1 MTLTVGQQTRFRH
14 EALLYSGDHDFVRKT
29 SAFIRDSVEAD
40 EPIFVV
46 IAAYKIDLLKQEL
59 GEDLPLVRF
68 ADMADVGMNPA
79 RIIPAWREFVDDQS
93 SRSIGSFRGIGEP
106 IWAERSP
113 DQLVECQRHEELL
126 NVAFNGQPA
135 WWLVCPYDTT
145 ALDQTVIDEAYRTHP
160 GVINDDGTEESATY
174 RDLWTTSRPF
184 CAPLPEPE
192 VTADRFTIGIDGLDD
207 ARRRVA
213 KHADAFRLPAA
224 RVHDLMLAVSEVATN
239 SLRYGGGNAV
249 ARVWTTGDDLCVEI
263 RDAGYIE
270 SPLVGR
276 IRPIPGQARGYGLWL
291 ANQVCD
297 LVQIRTF
304 ESGSVVRLHMTR

>member
-14 EALLYSGDHDFVRKT
+14 EALLYSGDDDFVRKT

-59 GEDLPLVRF
+59 GADVPQVRF

-93 SRSIGSFRGIGEP
+93 ARSIGTFRGVGEP

-113 DQLVECQRHEELL
+113 DQLVECQRHEGLL

-145 ALDQTVIDEAYRTHP
+145 SLDETVIEEAYRTHP
-160 GVINDDGTEESATY
+160 GVINDDTTEESAIF
-174 RDLWTTSRPF
+174 RDVTTTSRPF
-184 CAPLPEPE
+184 CTPLPEP
-192 VTADRFTIGIDGLDD
+192 DRTSDEFIVDLDRLD
-207 ARRRVA
+207 EARRRVA
-213 KHADAFRLPAA
+213 NHAVAFRIPVW

-239 SLRYGGGNAV
+239 SLRYGGGKAR
-249 ARVWTTGDDLCVEI
+249 ARVWSTGDDFCVEI
-263 RDAGYIE
+263 RDTGYIDA
-270 SPLVGR
+270 PLVGR
-276 IRPIPGQARGYGLWL
+276 IRPIPGQPRGYGLWL